1 MVLMLVRMLTVHCA
15 VQAAPLQ
22 GPLQWWP
29 ARAQHR
35 LLSFSPCHLKFSV
48 LVTITTIHNFNLNF
62 KTLTKPSFRIW
73 TKIKLH
79 NLNQASAE
87 KYWPNFSFKIVPELQ
102 L

>member
-15 VQAAPLQ
+15 VQAAPLH

-48 LVTITTIHNFNLNF
+48 FSHIATMHNFNLNF

-73 TKIKLH
+73 TKTKHH

-102 L
+102 F